1 MYFGSQTSGNFL
13 KRDTTGNFIIAN
25 TSGDIYLS
33 PAKDPVSSNYGSVII
48 PSNDKLVFGN
58 ASTRIESDTNGNLNI
73 YGWSIGINSTSNIIF
88 NGNVDIAGSF
98 SSIDAGTY
106 IYPLGTKQQLT
117 ITTIINSPT
126 TGNVLVTTSL
136 PHYLVVNDTV
146 KLANTNSVPS
156 TNGDYTVNQIINA
169 YTFSIPHATLT
180 TPGASGT
187 MYGVLKTYQGKDIG
201 IEVDYWSTVGNTS
214 VTAGSANFK
223 KAFFGWLN
231 DTQEWTYYSSATI
244 DNSIV
249 TQGVLGNLRANKL
262 FTNNISGFILDGAI
276 TAGSNAVIGS
286 NFKIS
291 GGTIDGTPVGQTTAQ
306 SGRFTSLA
314 STSSTTLRNVS
325 MQSNMNYSV
334 ERYTLSSLNANRSPD
349 PNVIITYVSVSGATF
364 TANGNM
370 NTSGLVDGQV
380 KKIICSA
387 MGVGCQYVLNFASG
401 TLVTPNPL
409 SAAAPTK
416 LTFRRSGQSCEL
428 TWDATISAWVI
439 SGGTGAYAS

>member
-1 MYFGSQTSGNFL
+1 MYFGIQSSGNFL
-13 KRDTTGNFIIAN
+13 KRDTVGNFIIAN

-33 PAKDPVSSNYGSVII
+33 PAKDTATSNYGSVII

-58 ASTRIESDTNGNLNI
+58 DNTRIESDTNGNLNI

-88 NGNVDIAGSF
+88 NGNVEIAGSINT
-98 SSIDAGTY
+98 IDAGAY

-117 ITTIINSPT
+117 ITSIINSPT
-126 TGNVLVTTSL
+126 AGNVLVTASL

-146 KLANTNSVPS
+146 KIANSNSIPS
-156 TNGDYTVNQIINA
+156 TNGDYTVNQIIDE
-169 YTFSIPHATLT
+169 YTFSIPYGTLT
-180 TPGASGT
+180 TPGTTGI
-187 MYGVLKTYQGKDIG
+187 MYGVLKTYQGKDVG
-201 IEVDYWSTVGNTS
+201 IEVDYWSTVGNTN

-223 KAFFGWLN
+223 TAFFGWLN
-231 DTQEWTYYSSATI
+231 NTQEWTYYSSATI

-249 TQGVLGNLRANKL
+249 TNGVLGNLRANKL

-276 TAGSNAVIGS
+276 TAGSNSVIGS

-291 GGTIDGTPVGQTTAQ
+291 GGAIDGTPIGQTTAQ

-314 STSSTTLRNVS
+314 STSSTTLKNVS

-334 ERYTLSSLNANRSPD
+334 ERYTLSSLNPSRSPD
-349 PNVIITYVSVSGATF
+349 TNVIVTYVSVSGATF

-370 NTSGLVDGQV
+370 NTTGLADGQV

-409 SAAAPTK
+409 GAAAPTK

-428 TWDATISAWVI
+428 TWDATINSWVI
-439 SGGTGAYAS
+439 SGGTGAFVE